1 MRISVILCPFAVILS
16 LYSRLLKK
24 IQRRGARKSTS
35 GGVHRRYVDARRL
48 SATKHMGLFQQPAMR
63 LANSAGEAMA
73 RDSGTMKALMAMS
86 PQMAAE

>member
-1 MRISVILCPFAVILS
+1 MGLVLS
-16 LYSRLLKK
+16 FVLLPLSFHCTAGCSKRSR
-24 IQRRGARKSTS
+24 GEAREKSTS
-35 GGVHRRYVDARRL
+35 GGVHRQYVDARRL

-73 RDSGTMKALMAMS
+73 RDSGTMRALMTMS